1 MAMSVDRK
9 EHWDTVYGKTPE
21 TSLSWHQDD
30 PTVSLDLIR
39 MAGISR
45 GASVIDIGGG
55 MSRFTDAVLAMGLR
69 DVTILDLS
77 QMALDA
83 ARDRLGPAGGS
94 LTWLCKDITTW
105 SPTRQYDLWHDRAV
119 FHFLTDPAD
128 RAAYIESLTRAVRI
142 DGHAIIATFAPDGP
156 DRCSGLPVVRYS
168 PENIAVLLADSF
180 APVAHRRHLHQT
192 PKGAEQAFQFS
203 LIRRVG

>member
-1 MAMSVDRK
+1 MSVDRK
-9 EHWDTVYGKTPE
+9 EHWDTVYRKTPE

-39 MAGISR
+39 MAGIPR

-83 ARDRLGPAGGS
+83 ARDRLGPAG
-94 LTWLCKDITTW
+94 
-105 SPTRQYDLWHDRAV
+105 
-119 FHFLTDPAD
+119 
-128 RAAYIESLTRAVRI
+128 AA
-142 DGHAIIATFAPDGP
+142 
-156 DRCSGLPVVRYS
+156 
-168 PENIAVLLADSF
+168 
-180 APVAHRRHLHQT
+180 
-192 PKGAEQAFQFS
+192 
-203 LIRRVG
+203 